1 MYGINIKNIF
11 IINKLG
17 TIIKNFDFIFCDFI
31 KHPIASKIKDVI
43 NNLNHQKIL
52 DINYDY
58 QNIKIYASPQNILKL
73 QQNAQD
79 YYHKLEEYNDE
90 ITNYENIINEYNNQ
104 INSYEDT
111 INKLTFQLENCQ
123 ER

>member
-43 NNLNHQKIL
+43 NNIVSV
-52 DINYDY
+52 I
-58 QNIKIYASPQNILKL
+58 IIVLKL
-73 QQNAQD
+73 T
-79 YYHKLEEYNDE
+79 KKM
-90 ITNYENIINEYNNQ
+90 
-104 INSYEDT
+104 EDT
-111 INKLTFQLENCQ
+111 MPSKLFI
-123 ER
+123 